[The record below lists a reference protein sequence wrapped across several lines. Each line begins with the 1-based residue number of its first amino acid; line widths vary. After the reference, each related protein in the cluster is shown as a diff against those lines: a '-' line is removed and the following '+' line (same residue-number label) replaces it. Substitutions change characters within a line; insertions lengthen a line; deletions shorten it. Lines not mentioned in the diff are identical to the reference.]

1 MTVRVFDRRDQRVE
15 SDDSGD
21 SASPRRTHLSSRTG
35 LITLYAAFVAI
46 LAGILS
52 FFSCHRPAA
61 SVVAAGVAFA
71 GAFTFFD
78 KIIGD

>member
-15 SDDSGD
+15 PDDSGD
-21 SASPRRTHLSSRTG
+21 SGSPRRPHLSSRTG
-35 LITLYAAFVAI
+35 LVTLYAAFVAI
-46 LAGILS
+46 LAGILC
-52 FFSCHRPAA
+52 FFSYHRPAA